1 MDMDAMNAKLGL
13 GGVWVVGLAIG
24 GAVQLFLQWFSLSLA
39 QLF

>member
-13 GGVWVVGLAIG
+13 GGVWVVGLAIS

>member
-24 GAVQLFLQWFSLSLA
+24 SAVQLFLQWFSLSLA